1 MNRLQAELKR
11 LYRHEDAQGQ
21 VRAMVLSLSR
31 PADWE
36 ALSTLWRGVQTDLA
50 LPAPAIAVS
59 GIDGYQIWFS
69 LLEPLSVAQARAFLD
84 ALRLRYLRGIA
95 QERVGLLVDA
105 PEVPALQAPS
115 GNWSAFVAPD
125 LAPVFADTPWLDI
138 PPSPDGQA
146 DLLSRLASIK
156 PADFQQALERLS
168 PVDAKVHPRSP
179 KNFLLEV
186 MNDDTIELGLRIQAA
201 KALLPYC

>member
-11 LYRHEDAQGQ
+11 LYAPDDAPGQ

-36 ALSTLWRGVQTDLA
+36 ALSPLWRGVQADLA

-69 LLEPLSVAQARAFLD
+69 LLEPLPAAQAMAFLD

-95 QERVGLLVDA
+95 AERVVLMVDA
-105 PEVPALQAPS
+105 PVVPALQSPT

-156 PADFQQALERLS
+156 RADFQQALERLS

-179 KNFLLEV
+179 RSFLLEV

-201 KALLPYC
+201 QALLPYC

>member
-11 LYRHEDAQGQ
+11 LYALDDAPGQ

-36 ALSTLWRGVQTDLA
+36 ALSAMWRGVQADLA

-69 LLEPLSVAQARAFLD
+69 LLEPLPAAQAMAFLD

-95 QERVGLLVDA
+95 AERVGLMVDA
-105 PEVPALQAPS
+105 PVVPALQAPT
-115 GNWSAFVAPD
+115 GNWSAFVATD

-156 PADFQQALERLS
+156 RADFQQALERLS
-168 PVDAKVHPRSP
+168 PADAKVHPRSP

-186 MNDDTIELGLRIQAA
+186 MNDDTIELDLRIQAA
-201 KALLPYC
+201 QALLPYC

>member
-11 LYRHEDAQGQ
+11 LYAPDDAQGQ

-36 ALSTLWRGVQTDLA
+36 ALSTLWRGVQADLA

-69 LLEPLSVAQARAFLD
+69 LAEPLPTDQAMAFLE
-84 ALRLRYLRGIA
+84 ALRLRYLRSIA
-95 QERVGLLVDA
+95 AERIGLMVDA
-105 PEVPALQAPS
+105 PVVPALQTPT

-156 PADFQQALERLS
+156 RADFQQALERLS
-168 PVDAKVHPRSP
+168 PVDAKVQPRSP
-179 KNFLLEV
+179 KSFLLDV

-201 KALLPYC
+201 KALLPYF

>member
-11 LYRHEDAQGQ
+11 LYAPDDAPGE

-36 ALSTLWRGVQTDLA
+36 ALSPLWRGVQADLA

-69 LLEPLSVAQARAFLD
+69 LLEPLPAAQAMAFLD

-95 QERVGLLVDA
+95 AERVGLMVDA
-105 PEVPALQAPS
+105 PVVPALQAPT

-156 PADFQQALERLS
+156 RADFQQALERLS
-168 PVDAKVHPRSP
+168 PVDAEVHPRSP
-179 KNFLLEV
+179 KSFLLEV

-201 KALLPYC
+201 QALLPYC